1 MTPVYKRI
9 LLKLSGESLMGQ
21 QQYGI
26 DADALR
32 SFAEDVKEAYDLG
45 IEIGIVFGGGNIY
58 RGMQAE
64 EMGIDKVSGDHM
76 GMLATVINCLAFQNA
91 LELLGVPTRLLSAI
105 RMEQIAEG
113 FIRRRAM
120 RHLEKGRVVVFGA
133 GTGNPYFTTDTAA
146 VLRAVEIEADVV
158 IKGTRVDGVYDK
170 DPEKHADAVRF
181 DTISYRETL
190 ERNLRVMDMT
200 AITMA
205 SENNKP
211 ILVFNM
217 NERGNLRRLM
227 LGEPVATI
235 VKDE

>member
-181 DTISYRETL
+181 ETISYKETL

-217 NERGNLRRLM
+217 NKRGNLRRLM
-227 LGEPVATI
+227 LGEPVATV
-235 VKDE
+235 VKDV

>member
-105 RMEQIAEG
+105 RMEQIADG

-235 VKDE
+235 VKDV

>member
-1 MTPVYKRI
+1 MSVLYKRI

-21 QQYGI
+21 QHYGI
-26 DADALR
+26 DAAALR
-32 SFAEDVKEAYDLG
+32 SFAEDVKEAHDLG
-45 IEIGIVFGGGNIY
+45 VQIGIVFGGGNIY

-64 EMGIDKVSGDHM
+64 QMGIDKVSGDHM
-76 GMLATVINCLAFQNA
+76 GMLATVINCIAFQNA
-91 LELLGVPTRLLSAI
+91 LELQGVPTRLQTAI
-105 RMEQIAEG
+105 QMEQIAEG

-170 DPEKHADAVRF
+170 DPEKHADAQRF
-181 DTISYRETL
+181 SEISYKETL

-205 SENNKP
+205 SENSKP

-217 NERGNLRRLM
+217 NQRGNLRRLL

-235 VKDE
+235 VRE

>member
-1 MTPVYKRI
+1 MSVLYKRI
-9 LLKLSGESLMGQ
+9 LLKLSGESLMGEQ
-21 QQYGI
+21 HYGI
-26 DADALR
+26 DAVALR
-32 SFAEDVKEAYDLG
+32 SFAEDVKEAHDLG
-45 IEIGIVFGGGNIY
+45 VQIGIVFGGGNIY

-64 EMGIDKVSGDHM
+64 QMGIDKVSGDHM
-76 GMLATVINCLAFQNA
+76 GMLATVINCIAFQNA
-91 LELLGVPTRLLSAI
+91 LEMLGVPTRLQTAI
-105 RMEQIAEG
+105 HMEQIAEG

-170 DPEKHADAVRF
+170 DPEKHVDAQRF
-181 DTISYRETL
+181 SEISYKETL

-205 SENNKP
+205 SENSKP

-217 NERGNLRRLM
+217 NQRGNLRRLL

-235 VKDE
+235 VKE

>member
-1 MTPVYKRI
+1 MSVLFKRI
-9 LLKLSGESLMGQ
+9 LLKLSGESLMGEQ
-21 QQYGI
+21 HYGI
-26 DADALR
+26 DAVALR
-32 SFAEDVKEAYDLG
+32 SFAEDVKEAHDLG
-45 IEIGIVFGGGNIY
+45 VQIGIVFGGGNIY

-64 EMGIDKVSGDHM
+64 QMGIDKVSGDHM
-76 GMLATVINCLAFQNA
+76 GMLATVINCIAFQNA
-91 LELLGVPTRLLSAI
+91 LEMLGVPTRLQTAI
-105 RMEQIAEG
+105 HMEQIAEG

-146 VLRAVEIEADVV
+146 VLRAVEIEADAV

-170 DPEKHADAVRF
+170 DPEKHADAQRF
-181 DTISYRETL
+181 SEISYKETL

-205 SENNKP
+205 SENSKP

-217 NERGNLRRLM
+217 NQRGNLRRLL

-235 VKDE
+235 VKE

>member
-1 MTPVYKRI
+1 MSVLYKRI
-9 LLKLSGESLMGQ
+9 LLKLSGESLMGEQ
-21 QQYGI
+21 HYGI
-26 DADALR
+26 DAVALR
-32 SFAEDVKEAYDLG
+32 SFAEDVKEAHDLG
-45 IEIGIVFGGGNIY
+45 VEIGIVFGGGNIY

-64 EMGIDKVSGDHM
+64 QMGIDKVSGDHM
-76 GMLATVINCLAFQNA
+76 GMLATVINCIAFQNA
-91 LELLGVPTRLLSAI
+91 LELLGVPTRLQTAI
-105 RMEQIAEG
+105 HMEQIAEG

-170 DPEKHADAVRF
+170 DPEKHADAQRF
-181 DTISYRETL
+181 DSISYKETL
-190 ERNLRVMDMT
+190 DRNLRVMDMT

-205 SENNKP
+205 SENSKP

-217 NERGNLRRLM
+217 NQRGNLRRLL
-227 LGEPVATI
+227 LGEPVATV
-235 VKDE
+235 VKD

>member
-1 MTPVYKRI
+1 
-9 LLKLSGESLMGQ
+9 MGD

-26 DADALR
+26 DPQALR
-32 SFAEDVKEAYDLG
+32 AFAEDVKEALDLG
-45 IEIGIVFGGGNIY
+45 VEMGIVFGGGNIY

-64 EMGIDKVSGDHM
+64 SMGIDKVSGDHM

-91 LELLGVPTRLLSAI
+91 LESLGVPTRLQTAI
-105 RMEQIAEG
+105 RMEQIAEA

-170 DPEKHADAVRF
+170 DPEKHADARRF
-181 DTISYRETL
+181 DTITYKETL
-190 ERNLRVMDMT
+190 DRNLRVMDMT

-205 SENNKP
+205 QENNKP
-211 ILVFNM
+211 ILVFDM
-217 NERGNLRRLM
+217 NVRGNLRRLL

-235 VKDE
+235 VKE

>member
-1 MTPVYKRI
+1 
-9 LLKLSGESLMGQ
+9 
-21 QQYGI
+21 
-26 DADALR
+26 
-32 SFAEDVKEAYDLG
+32 
-45 IEIGIVFGGGNIY
+45 
-58 RGMQAE
+58 
-64 EMGIDKVSGDHM
+64 M
-76 GMLATVINCLAFQNA
+76 GMLATVINCIAFQNA
-91 LELLGVPTRLLSAI
+91 LELLGVPTRLQTAI
-105 RMEQIAEG
+105 QMEQIAEG

-170 DPEKHADAVRF
+170 DPEKHADARRF
-181 DTISYRETL
+181 SEISYKETL

-205 SENNKP
+205 SENSKP

-217 NERGNLRRLM
+217 NQRGNLRRLL

-235 VKDE
+235 VRE

>member
-1 MTPVYKRI
+1 MSVTYKRI
-9 LLKLSGESLMGQ
+9 LLKLSGESLMGE

-26 DADALR
+26 DAGALR

-45 IEIGIVFGGGNIY
+45 VQIGIVFGGGNIY

-64 EMGIDKVSGDHM
+64 QMGIDKVSGDHM
-76 GMLATVINCLAFQNA
+76 GMLATLINCIAFQNA
-91 LELLGVPTRLLSAI
+91 LEMLGIPTRLQSAI
-105 RMEQIAEG
+105 RMEQIAET

-146 VLRAVEIEADVV
+146 VLRAVEVEADVV

-170 DPEKHADAVRF
+170 DPEKHPDARRF
-181 DTISYRETL
+181 DSISYKETL

-205 SENNKP
+205 SENSKP

-217 NERGNLRRLM
+217 NQRGNLRRLL
-227 LGEPVATI
+227 LGEPVATV
-235 VKDE
+235 VKD

>member
-1 MTPVYKRI
+1 MSVLYKRI
-9 LLKLSGESLMGQ
+9 LLKLSGESLMGE

-26 DADALR
+26 DATALR
-32 SFAEDVKEAYDLG
+32 SFAEDVKEAHDLG
-45 IEIGIVFGGGNIY
+45 VEIGIVFGGGNIY

-64 EMGIDKVSGDHM
+64 QMGIDKVSGDHM
-76 GMLATVINCLAFQNA
+76 GMLATVINCIAFQNA
-91 LELLGVPTRLLSAI
+91 LELLGVPTRLQTAI
-105 RMEQIAEG
+105 HMEQIAEG

-170 DPEKHADAVRF
+170 DPEKHSDAKRF
-181 DTISYRETL
+181 SEITYKETL

-211 ILVFNM
+211 VLVFNM
-217 NERGNLRRLM
+217 NQRGNLRRL
-227 LGEPVATI
+227 LIGEPVATI
-235 VKDE
+235 VKE

>member
-133 GTGNPYFTTDTAA
+133 GTGNPYFTTDTAS

-235 VKDE
+235 VKDV

>member
-1 MTPVYKRI
+1 
-9 LLKLSGESLMGQ
+9 
-21 QQYGI
+21 
-26 DADALR
+26 LR

-235 VKDE
+235 VKDV

>member
-1 MTPVYKRI
+1 MAPLYKRI
-9 LLKLSGESLMGQ
+9 LLKLSGESLMGE

-26 DADALR
+26 DANALR
-32 SFAEDVKEAYDLG
+32 AFAEDVKEARDLG
-45 IEIGIVFGGGNIY
+45 VEMGIVFGGGNIY

-64 EMGIDKVSGDHM
+64 SMGIDKVSGDHM

-91 LELLGVPTRLLSAI
+91 LESLGVPTRLQTAI
-105 RMEQIAEG
+105 RMDQIAEA

-158 IKGTRVDGVYDK
+158 IKGTRVDGIYDK
-170 DPEKHADAVRF
+170 DPEKHTDAVRF
-181 DTISYRETL
+181 DSISYKETL
-190 ERNLRVMDMT
+190 DRDLRVMDMT

-205 SENNKP
+205 RENKKP

-217 NERGNLRRLM
+217 NERGNLRRLL

-235 VKDE
+235 VKE

>member
-9 LLKLSGESLMGQ
+9 LLKLSGESLMGRQ
-21 QQYGI
+21 NYGI
-26 DADALR
+26 DAAALR

-91 LELLGVPTRLLSAI
+91 LESLGVPTRLLSAI

-181 DTISYRETL
+181 DTISYKETL

-227 LGEPVATI
+227 LGEPVATV
-235 VKDE
+235 VKDI

>member
-1 MTPVYKRI
+1 MSVLYKRI
-9 LLKLSGESLMGQ
+9 LLKLSGESLMGEQ
-21 QQYGI
+21 HYGI
-26 DADALR
+26 DAVALR
-32 SFAEDVKEAYDLG
+32 SFAEDVKEAHDLG
-45 IEIGIVFGGGNIY
+45 VEIGIVFGGGNIY

-64 EMGIDKVSGDHM
+64 QMGIDKVSGDHM
-76 GMLATVINCLAFQNA
+76 GMLATVINCIAFQNA
-91 LELLGVPTRLLSAI
+91 LELLGVPTRLQTAI
-105 RMEQIAEG
+105 HMEQIAEG

-170 DPEKHADAVRF
+170 DPEKHSDAQRF
-181 DTISYRETL
+181 DSISYKETL
-190 ERNLRVMDMT
+190 DRNLRVMDMT

-205 SENNKP
+205 SENSKP

-217 NERGNLRRLM
+217 NQRGNLRRLL
-227 LGEPVATI
+227 LGEPVATV
-235 VKDE
+235 VKD

>member
-1 MTPVYKRI
+1 MSVLYKRI
-9 LLKLSGESLMGQ
+9 LLKLSGESLMGEQ
-21 QQYGI
+21 HYGI
-26 DADALR
+26 DAVALR
-32 SFAEDVKEAYDLG
+32 SFAEDVKEAHDLG
-45 IEIGIVFGGGNIY
+45 VQIGIVFGGGNIY

-64 EMGIDKVSGDHM
+64 QMGIDKVSGDHM
-76 GMLATVINCLAFQNA
+76 GMLATVINCIAFQNA
-91 LELLGVPTRLLSAI
+91 LEMLGVPTRLQTAI
-105 RMEQIAEG
+105 HMEQIAEG

-170 DPEKHADAVRF
+170 DPEKHADAQRF
-181 DTISYRETL
+181 SEISYKETL

-205 SENNKP
+205 SENSKP

-217 NERGNLRRLM
+217 NQRGNLRRLL

-235 VKDE
+235 VKE

>member
-1 MTPVYKRI
+1 MAPLYKRI
-9 LLKLSGESLMGQ
+9 LLKLSGESLMGEQ
-21 QQYGI
+21 KYGI
-26 DADALR
+26 DAVALGA
-32 SFAEDVKEAYDLG
+32 FAQDVKEAHDLG
-45 IEIGIVFGGGNIY
+45 VEMGIVFGGGNIY

-64 EMGIDKVSGDHM
+64 SMGIDKVSGDHM

-91 LELLGVPTRLLSAI
+91 LESLGVPTRLQTAI
-105 RMEQIAEG
+105 RMEQIAEA

-170 DPEKHADAVRF
+170 DPEKHSDAKRF
-181 DTISYRETL
+181 DTISYKETL
-190 ERNLRVMDMT
+190 DRNLRVMDMT

-205 SENNKP
+205 QENNKP

-217 NERGNLRRLM
+217 NERGNLRRLL

-235 VKDE
+235 VKE

>member
-1 MTPVYKRI
+1 MAPLYKRI
-9 LLKLSGESLMGQ
+9 LLKLSGESLMGEQ
-21 QQYGI
+21 KYGI
-26 DADALR
+26 DATALR
-32 SFAEDVKEAYDLG
+32 AFAEDVKEAHDLG
-45 IEIGIVFGGGNIY
+45 VEMGIVFGGGNIY

-64 EMGIDKVSGDHM
+64 GMGIDKVSGDHM

-91 LELLGVPTRLLSAI
+91 LESIGVPTRLQTAI
-105 RMEQIAEG
+105 RMEQIAEA

-170 DPEKHADAVRF
+170 DPEVHGDAKRF
-181 DTISYRETL
+181 STISYKETL

-205 SENNKP
+205 QENNKP

-217 NERGNLRRLM
+217 NERGNLRRLL

-235 VKDE
+235 VKE

>member
-1 MTPVYKRI
+1 MPAPLYKRV
-9 LLKLSGESLMGQ
+9 LLKLSGESLMGD

-26 DADALR
+26 DPQALR
-32 SFAEDVKEAYDLG
+32 AFAEDVKEALDLG
-45 IEIGIVFGGGNIY
+45 VEMGIVFGGGNIY

-64 EMGIDKVSGDHM
+64 SMGIDKVSGDHM

-91 LELLGVPTRLLSAI
+91 LESLGVPTRLQTAI
-105 RMEQIAEG
+105 RMEQIAEA

-170 DPEKHADAVRF
+170 DPEKHADARRF
-181 DTISYRETL
+181 DTITYKETL
-190 ERNLRVMDMT
+190 DRNLRVMDMT

-205 SENNKP
+205 QENNKP
-211 ILVFNM
+211 ILVFDM
-217 NERGNLRRLM
+217 NVRGNLRRLL

-235 VKDE
+235 VKE

>member
-1 MTPVYKRI
+1 
-9 LLKLSGESLMGQ
+9 MGQ

-133 GTGNPYFTTDTAA
+133 GTGNPYFTTDTAS

-235 VKDE
+235 VKDV

>member
-1 MTPVYKRI
+1 M
-9 LLKLSGESLMGQ
+9 
-21 QQYGI
+21 
-26 DADALR
+26 
-32 SFAEDVKEAYDLG
+32 
-45 IEIGIVFGGGNIY
+45 GIVFGGGNIY

-64 EMGIDKVSGDHM
+64 SMGIDKVSGDHM

-91 LELLGVPTRLLSAI
+91 LESLGVPTRLQTAI
-105 RMEQIAEG
+105 RMEQIAEA

-170 DPEKHADAVRF
+170 DPEKHADARRF
-181 DTISYRETL
+181 DTITYKETL
-190 ERNLRVMDMT
+190 DRNLRVMDMT

-205 SENNKP
+205 QENNKP
-211 ILVFNM
+211 ILVFDM
-217 NERGNLRRLM
+217 NVRGNLRRLL

-235 VKDE
+235 VKE

>member
-1 MTPVYKRI
+1 MAPLYKRI
-9 LLKLSGESLMGQ
+9 LLKLSGESLMGE

-26 DADALR
+26 DANALR
-32 SFAEDVKEAYDLG
+32 AFAEDVKEARDLG
-45 IEIGIVFGGGNIY
+45 VEMGIVFGGGNIY
-58 RGMQAE
+58 RGMQAVS
-64 EMGIDKVSGDHM
+64 MGIDKVSGDHM

-91 LELLGVPTRLLSAI
+91 LESLGVPTRLQTAI
-105 RMEQIAEG
+105 RMDQIAEA

-158 IKGTRVDGVYDK
+158 IKGTRVDGIYDK
-170 DPEKHADAVRF
+170 DPEKHTDAVRF
-181 DTISYRETL
+181 DSISYKETL
-190 ERNLRVMDMT
+190 DRDLRVMDMT

-205 SENNKP
+205 RENKKP

-217 NERGNLRRLM
+217 NERGNLRRLL

-235 VKDE
+235 VKE

>member
-1 MTPVYKRI
+1 
-9 LLKLSGESLMGQ
+9 
-21 QQYGI
+21 
-26 DADALR
+26 LR

-217 NERGNLRRLM
+217 NERGNLRWLK

-235 VKDE
+235 VKDV

>member
-1 MTPVYKRI
+1 MAPLYKRI
-9 LLKLSGESLMGQ
+9 LLKLSGESLMGE

-26 DADALR
+26 DANALR
-32 SFAEDVKEAYDLG
+32 AFAEDVKEARDLG
-45 IEIGIVFGGGNIY
+45 VEMGIVFGGGNIY

-64 EMGIDKVSGDHM
+64 SMGIDKVSGDHM

-91 LELLGVPTRLLSAI
+91 LESLGVPTRLQTAI
-105 RMEQIAEG
+105 RMDQIAEA

-158 IKGTRVDGVYDK
+158 IKGTRVDGIYDK
-170 DPEKHADAVRF
+170 DPEKHTDAKRF
-181 DTISYRETL
+181 KEISYKETL
-190 ERNLRVMDMT
+190 DRDLRVMDMT

-205 SENNKP
+205 RENKKP

-217 NERGNLRRLM
+217 NERGNLRRLL

-235 VKDE
+235 VKE

>member
-1 MTPVYKRI
+1 MSVLYKRI
-9 LLKLSGESLMGQ
+9 LLKLSGESLMGEQ
-21 QQYGI
+21 HYGI
-26 DADALR
+26 DAAALR
-32 SFAEDVKEAYDLG
+32 SFAEDVKEAHDLG
-45 IEIGIVFGGGNIY
+45 VQIGIVFGGGNIY

-64 EMGIDKVSGDHM
+64 QMGIDKVSGDHM
-76 GMLATVINCLAFQNA
+76 GMLATVINCIAFQNA
-91 LELLGVPTRLLSAI
+91 LEMLDVPTRLQTAI
-105 RMEQIAEG
+105 HMEQIAEG

-170 DPEKHADAVRF
+170 DPEKHTDARRF

-190 ERNLRVMDMT
+190 DRNLRVMDMT

-205 SENNKP
+205 SENSKP

-217 NERGNLRRLM
+217 NVRGNLRRLL
-227 LGEPVATI
+227 LGEPVATV
-235 VKDE
+235 VKD